1 MMIKDLLAETEGRMK
16 KTLDTLDDDFKTVRT
31 GRASPALVERVMIT
45 YYGTPTPLQQ
55 LAVIS
60 APEPNMLLIRPYDPT
75 SIRDIEKGIQQA
87 ELGLNPNNDGRLVR
101 IPIPRLTEERR
112 RELVK
117 VVKRRVEDAK
127 VALRNIRRNSLEDM
141 REYESEK
148 LISEDDL
155 KRGQDE
161 LQDLTDKYVEMVD
174 SAGEHK
180 ENDIME
186 I

>member
-1 MMIKDLLAETEGRMK
+1 MIKDLLVDTEERMK
-16 KTLDTLDDDFKTVRT
+16 KTLESLDDDFKTVRT
-31 GRASPALVERVMIT
+31 GRASPALVERVMVV

-60 APEPNMLLIRPYDPT
+60 APEPQMLLIRPYDPS

-87 ELGLNPNNDGRLVR
+87 ELGLNPSNDGRLVR

-112 RELVK
+112 LELVK
-117 VVKRRVEDAK
+117 VIKRRVEEAK
-127 VALRNIRRNSLEDM
+127 IALRNIRRDALEDM
-141 REYESEK
+141 REFENEK
-148 LISEDDL
+148 LISEDDN

-161 LQDLTDKYVEMVD
+161 LQKLTDKYVTMIDE
-174 SAGEHK
+174 AGTHK
-180 ENDIME
+180 ENEIME

>member
-1 MMIKDLLAETEGRMK
+1 MIKDLLSDTEQRMK
-16 KTLDTLDDDFKTVRT
+16 KTLDSMDDDFKTVRT
-31 GRASPALVERVMIT
+31 GRASPALVERVMVM
-45 YYGTPTPLQQ
+45 YYGVPTPLQQ

-60 APEPNMLLIRPYDPT
+60 APEPQMLLIRPYDPS

-117 VVKRRVEDAK
+117 VVKRRVEEAK
-127 VALRNIRRNSLEDM
+127 IALRNIRRGSLEDM
-141 REYESEK
+141 REFEDEK
-148 LISEDDL
+148 LISEDDR

-161 LQDLTDKYVEMVD
+161 LQKLTDKYVKLVD
-174 SAGEHK
+174 EAGEHK
-180 ENDIME
+180 EKDIMA

>member
-1 MMIKDLLAETEGRMK
+1 MIKDLLADTEQRMK
-16 KTLDTLDDDFKTVRT
+16 KTLDAMDDDFKTVRT
-31 GRASPALVERVMIT
+31 GRATPALVERVMVM
-45 YYGTPTPLQQ
+45 YYGAPTPLQQ

-60 APEPNMLLIRPYDPT
+60 APEPQMLLIRPYDPS

-112 RELVK
+112 LDLVK

-127 VALRNIRRNSLEDM
+127 VALRNIRRDALEDM
-141 REYESEK
+141 REFENEK
-148 LISEDDL
+148 LISEDDR

-161 LQDLTDKYVEMVD
+161 LQKLTDKHVEMVD
-174 SAGEHK
+174 KAGERK

>member
-1 MMIKDLLAETEGRMK
+1 MIKDLLAETEDRMK
-16 KTLDTLDDDFKTVRT
+16 KTLDALDDDFKTVRT
-31 GRASPALVERVMIT
+31 GRASSALVERVMVT
-45 YYGTPTPLQQ
+45 YYGAPTPLQQ

-60 APEPNMLLIRPYDPT
+60 APEPHLLVIRPYDPS

-112 RELVK
+112 LELVK

-127 VALRNIRRNSLEDM
+127 VALRNIRRDALADM
-141 REYESEK
+141 REYENEK
-148 LISEDDL
+148 LISEDDRI
-155 KRGQDE
+155 RGQDE
-161 LQDLTDKYVEMVD
+161 LQKLTDTYVELVD
-174 SAGEHK
+174 EAGTHK

>member
-1 MMIKDLLAETEGRMK
+1 MIKDLLAETEQRMK
-16 KTLDTLDDDFKTVRT
+16 KTLDAMDDDFKTVRT
-31 GRASPALVERVMIT
+31 GRASPALVERVMVM
-45 YYGTPTPLQQ
+45 YYGVPTPLQQ
-55 LAVIS
+55 LAAIS
-60 APEPNMLLIRPYDPT
+60 ATEPQMLLIRPYDPS

-117 VVKRRVEDAK
+117 VVKRRVEEAK
-127 VALRNIRRNSLEDM
+127 IALRNIRRGSLEDM
-141 REYESEK
+141 REFEDEK
-148 LISEDDL
+148 LISEDDR

-161 LQDLTDKYVEMVD
+161 LQKLTDKYVKLVD
-174 SAGEHK
+174 EAGEHK
-180 ENDIME
+180 EKDIMA

>member
-1 MMIKDLLAETEGRMK
+1 MIKDLLTETEQRMK
-16 KTLDTLDDDFKTVRT
+16 KTLDAMDDDFKTIRT
-31 GRASPALVERVMIT
+31 GRASPALVERVMVM
-45 YYGTPTPLQQ
+45 YYGVPTPLQQ

-60 APEPNMLLIRPYDPT
+60 APEPQMLLIRPYDAS
-75 SIRDIEKGIQQA
+75 SIRDIEKGIMQA

-117 VVKRRVEDAK
+117 VVKRRVEEAK
-127 VALRNIRRNSLEDM
+127 IALRNIRRDALEDM
-141 REYESEK
+141 REFENEK
-148 LISEDDL
+148 LISEDDR

-161 LQDLTDKYVEMVD
+161 LQKLTDKYVKRVD
-174 SAGEHK
+174 EAGEYK
-180 ENDIME
+180 ESDIME